1 MTIEEFQRH
10 IEGCRQGINHS
21 QREIYHQF
29 YGLGLHVCL
38 RYAQGREEAEEMC
51 HDGFVRAFSS
61 IKTLEKP
68 TAIKAWLTRI
78 FVLFRIDHY
87 RKYRRSQPL
96 FDELE
101 LASAQASA
109 NFELPLAQ
117 LSYEEK
123 LALVQS
129 LPTSFRLAFSL
140 CVVEEYPYHEAADM
154 LGITEAALRSNVA
167 KARQQLREMIH
178 LQQKMPAQAIK

>member
-1 MTIEEFQRH
+1 MTIEELERH
-10 IEGCRQGINHS
+10 IEGCRQGVNHS

-68 TAIKAWLTRI
+68 TAIKGWLTRI
-78 FVLFRIDHY
+78 FVLSAIDHY
-87 RKYRRSQPL
+87 RKYRRSLPA

-101 LASAQASA
+101 LAKGQPTAKFDAPI
-109 NFELPLAQ
+109 EQ
-117 LSYEEK
+117 LTYEEK
-123 LALVQS
+123 LVLVQS
-129 LPTSFRLAFSL
+129 LPTSFRLAFNL
-140 CVVEEYPYHEAADM
+140 CVVEEYPYHEASAM

-167 KARQQLREMIH
+167 KARQKLREMIYS
-178 LQQKMPAQAIK
+178 QQKMPIQAIK